1 MAKINVLDS
10 SIYNKISAGEVV
22 EKPASVVK
30 ELVENSIDSGA
41 TEIIV
46 SIKEGGISFIEV
58 SDNGCG
64 IEKDQFAKVFLPH
77 ATSKIALASDLES
90 ISTLGFRGEAMA
102 SIASVSMVKL
112 ESAIE
117 NGEAYSVECNGG
129 ILDEVIPASR
139 SKGTT
144 VTVRNL
150 FYNTPARLKFLKK
163 DKSEERDVISIME
176 KLAFSNY
183 FVSFELYADGKA
195 VFKTR
200 GEGLLQCIEAIYGKD
215 ISENLLEINV
225 EQYGMKMSGYIS
237 DVSFSKPTRSYQ
249 TFIVNGRV
257 VSNTSLITALN
268 KVYEDYFV
276 KRSYPFGILE
286 LTLNSDEIDVNVH
299 PAKTE
304 VRFEYQNK
312 IYSFLQRN
320 LKKRLEDSLYEQRIV
335 FAKRDGIVD
344 EEWMTPFQS
353 EKEESV
359 ENSVEERKDSSFNQD
374 EFNKEISYQKN
385 KMETF
390 KAFNTVGSDF
400 SINIDIKSN
409 EEQNNVS
416 KTNNLAS
423 FGESKFDT
431 VHSSDFDDFQP
442 IEPIYESQRIQI
454 ENHPINNY
462 DYRIIGQAFGTYII
476 LEFEDYLML
485 IDQHA
490 AAEYTLYEKLKKQI
504 DEKRIEIQPLML
516 PITLNLDNDNITVFE
531 ENLSSLKSIG
541 IEIEK
546 VSELEYS
553 ITALPSLLTELDFD
567 KFIGYL
573 FADEDPELGLKER
586 LMIKACRSAI
596 KGNTY
601 LDNQSIEI
609 FLKSLFKDGMHP
621 KCPHGRPSYIK
632 LTKKDI
638 EKMFLRIV

>member
-46 SIKEGGISFIEV
+46 SIKEGGVSFIEV
-58 SDNGCG
+58 SDNGSG
-64 IEKDQFAKVFLPH
+64 IEKDQFDKVFLPH
-77 ATSKIALASDLES
+77 ATSKIALASDLET

-112 ESAIE
+112 ESAVE
-117 NGEAYSVECNGG
+117 NGDAYSVECNGG
-129 ILDEVIPASR
+129 VLSETIPASR
-139 SKGTT
+139 AKGTT

-176 KLAFSNY
+176 KLAFANY
-183 FVSFELYADGKA
+183 FIRIELYADGKA

-257 VSNTSLITALN
+257 VSNTSLVTALN
-268 KVYEDYFV
+268 KVYEDFFV

-286 LTLNSDEIDVNVH
+286 LTVNVDEIDVNVH

-304 VRFEYQNK
+304 IRFEYHNK

-320 LKKRLEDSLYEQRIV
+320 LKKRLEVSLYEQRIV
-335 FAKRDGIVD
+335 FAKRDGVVD
-344 EEWMTPFQS
+344 EEWMTPFQTENE
-353 EKEESV
+353 EKTENEIEEPKSTTFDQV
-359 ENSVEERKDSSFNQD
+359 EFD
-374 EFNKEISYQKN
+374 KEKSYQKS
-385 KMETF
+385 KMD
-390 KAFNTVGSDF
+390 AFNAFAMGGDF
-400 SINIDIKSN
+400 SIKID
-409 EEQNNVS
+409 S
-416 KTNNLAS
+416 KPSEKAENSPKANSLAS
-423 FGESKFDT
+423 FSEANFDT
-431 VHSSDFDDFQP
+431 VHSSNFDDFEQS
-442 IEPIYESQRIQI
+442 EPTYEPQRIQI
-454 ENHPINNY
+454 EGHPVNNY
-462 DYRIIGQAFGTYII
+462 DYRIVGQLFGTYIM

-490 AAEYTLYEKLKKQI
+490 AAEYTLYERLKKQI

-516 PITLNLDNDNITVFE
+516 PITLTLDNDNISIFE
-531 ENLSSLKSIG
+531 ENLESIRSIG
-541 IEIEK
+541 VEIEK
-546 VSELEYS
+546 ISENEYS
-553 ITALPSLLTELDFD
+553 ITALPLLLAELDFN
-567 KFIGYL
+567 KLVGYL
-573 FADEDPELGLKER
+573 FADEDPELGLRER
-586 LMIKACRSAI
+586 LMTKACRAAI

-632 LTKKDI
+632 LTKKDL

>member
-58 SDNGCG
+58 SDNGSG
-64 IEKDQFAKVFLPH
+64 IEKDQFEKVFLPH
-77 ATSKIALASDLES
+77 ATSKIALASDLDA

-112 ESAIE
+112 ESAVE
-117 NGEAYSVECNGG
+117 NGDAYSVECNGG
-129 ILDEVIPASR
+129 MLGEITPSSR
-139 SKGTT
+139 AKGTT

-163 DKSEERDVISIME
+163 GKSEEREIVSIME
-176 KLAFSNY
+176 KLAFANY
-183 FVSFELYADGKA
+183 FIKIELYADGKP

-225 EQYGMKMSGYIS
+225 EQYGMKMTGYIS

-257 VSNTSLITALN
+257 VVNVSLVTALN
-268 KVYEDYFV
+268 KVYEDFFV

-286 LTLNSDEIDVNVH
+286 LTLNADEIDVNVH

-304 VRFEYQNK
+304 IRFEYQNK
-312 IYSFLQRN
+312 VYSFLQRN

-335 FAKRDGIVD
+335 FAKRDGVVD
-344 EEWMTPFQS
+344 EEWLTPFQS
-353 EKEESV
+353 GDEQQPEKEAEPIK
-359 ENSVEERKDSSFNQD
+359 ENAFDTSEYE
-374 EFNKEISYQKN
+374 KEKSYQKS
-385 KMETF
+385 KME
-390 KAFNTVGSDF
+390 AFNAFAFGSDF
-400 SINIDIKSN
+400 SIKLDTNSSPKR
-409 EEQNNVS
+409 EELSGGYEAPAFTDSGCDMLQSPSYVDYSS
-416 KTNNLAS
+416 KT
-423 FGESKFDT
+423 T
-431 VHSSDFDDFQP
+431 YQP
-442 IEPIYESQRIQI
+442 QRIQFEERI
-454 ENHPINNY
+454 VENY
-462 DYRIIGQAFGTYII
+462 DYRIVGQLFGTYIL
-476 LEFEDYLML
+476 LEFEDYLMV

-490 AAEYTLYEKLKKQI
+490 AAEYTLYERLKKQI

-516 PITLNLDNDNITVFE
+516 PITLNLDNDNISVFE
-531 ENLSSLKSIG
+531 DNLDSLRSIG
-541 IEIEK
+541 VEIDK
-546 VSELEYS
+546 ISENEYS
-553 ITALPSLLTELDFD
+553 VTAIPLLLAELDFN
-567 KFIGYL
+567 KLIGYL
-573 FADEDPELGLKER
+573 FTDEDPELGLKER
-586 LMIKACRSAI
+586 LMVKACRSAI

-632 LTKKDI
+632 LTKKDF

>member
-10 SIYNKISAGEVV
+10 NIYNKISAGEVV

-46 SIKEGGISFIEV
+46 SIKGGGISFIEV
-58 SDNGCG
+58 SDNGSG
-64 IEKDQFAKVFLPH
+64 IERDQLEKVFLPH
-77 ATSKIALASDLES
+77 ATSKIALASDLDS

-112 ESAIE
+112 ESAVD
-117 NGEAYSVECNGG
+117 NGDAYSVECNGG
-129 ILDEVIPASR
+129 ILSEIIPASR
-139 SKGTT
+139 AKGTT

-163 DKSEERDVISIME
+163 EKSEEREIVSIME
-176 KLAFSNY
+176 KLAFANY
-183 FVSFELYADGKA
+183 FIKIELYADGKP

-225 EQYGMKMSGYIS
+225 EQYGMKMTGYIS

-257 VSNTSLITALN
+257 VVNVSLVTALN
-268 KVYEDYFV
+268 KVYEDFFV

-286 LTLNSDEIDVNVH
+286 LTLNAEEIDVNVH

-304 VRFEYQNK
+304 IRFEYQNK
-312 IYSFLQRN
+312 VYSFLQRN

-335 FAKRDGIVD
+335 FAKREGVVD
-344 EEWMTPFQS
+344 EEWLTPFQS
-353 EKEESV
+353 GEEELQQKEAEPKKEKSFDKTEYEKE
-359 ENSVEERKDSSFNQD
+359 R
-374 EFNKEISYQKN
+374 SYQKS
-385 KMETF
+385 KME
-390 KAFNTVGSDF
+390 AFNAFAFGSDF
-400 SINIDIKSN
+400 SIKLDTTSSPKK
-409 EEQNNVS
+409 EELSDEYETPAFSDSCVDMLQSPSYVDY
-416 KTNNLAS
+416 AS
-423 FGESKFDT
+423 ET
-431 VHSSDFDDFQP
+431 Q
-442 IEPIYESQRIQI
+442 YQSQRIRFEDRI
-454 ENHPINNY
+454 VENY
-462 DYRIIGQAFGTYII
+462 DYRIVGQLFGTYIL
-476 LEFEDYLML
+476 LEFEDYLMI

-516 PITLNLDNDNITVFE
+516 PITLNLDNDNISVFE
-531 ENLSSLKSIG
+531 DNLESLRSIG
-541 IEIEK
+541 IEIDK
-546 VSELEYS
+546 VSDNEYS
-553 ITALPSLLTELDFD
+553 ITAIPLLLAELDFN
-567 KFIGYL
+567 KLIGYM
-573 FADEDPELGLKER
+573 FTDEDPELGLKER
-586 LMIKACRSAI
+586 LMVKACRSAI

-601 LDNQSIEI
+601 LDNQAIEI

-632 LTKKDI
+632 LTKKDF
-638 EKMFLRIV
+638 EKMFLRTV

>member
-58 SDNGCG
+58 SDNGSG
-64 IEKDQFAKVFLPH
+64 IEKEQFEKVFLPH
-77 ATSKIALASDLES
+77 ATSKIAEASDLDA

-112 ESAIE
+112 ESAVE
-117 NGEAYSVECNGG
+117 NGDAYSVECNGG
-129 ILDEVIPASR
+129 MLGEIMPASR
-139 SKGTT
+139 AKGTT

-163 DKSEERDVISIME
+163 GKSEEREIVSIME
-176 KLAFSNY
+176 KLAFANY
-183 FVSFELYADGKA
+183 FIKIELYADGKP

-225 EQYGMKMSGYIS
+225 EQYGMKMTGYIS

-257 VSNTSLITALN
+257 VVNVSLVTALN
-268 KVYEDYFV
+268 KVYEDFFV

-286 LTLNSDEIDVNVH
+286 LTLNADEIDVNVH

-304 VRFEYQNK
+304 IRFEYQNK
-312 IYSFLQRN
+312 VYSFLQRN

-335 FAKRDGIVD
+335 FAKRDGVVD
-344 EEWMTPFQS
+344 EEWLTPFQS
-353 EKEESV
+353 SDEKQPEKEAEPIK
-359 ENSVEERKDSSFNQD
+359 ENAFDTSEYE
-374 EFNKEISYQKN
+374 KEKSYQKS
-385 KMETF
+385 KME
-390 KAFNTVGSDF
+390 AFNAFAFGSDF
-400 SINIDIKSN
+400 SIKLDTNSN
-409 EEQNNVS
+409 PKREELSGGYEAPVFADSCSDMLQSPSYVDYSS
-416 KTNNLAS
+416 KT
-423 FGESKFDT
+423 T
-431 VHSSDFDDFQP
+431 YQP
-442 IEPIYESQRIQI
+442 QRIQFEERI
-454 ENHPINNY
+454 VENY
-462 DYRIIGQAFGTYII
+462 DYRIVGQLFGTYIL
-476 LEFEDYLML
+476 LEFEDYLMV

-516 PITLNLDNDNITVFE
+516 PITLNLDTDNISVFE
-531 ENLSSLKSIG
+531 DNLYSLRSIG
-541 IEIEK
+541 VEIDK
-546 VSELEYS
+546 ISEYEYS
-553 ITALPSLLTELDFD
+553 VTAIPLLLAELDFN
-567 KFIGYL
+567 KLIGYL
-573 FADEDPELGLKER
+573 FTDEDPELGLRER
-586 LMIKACRSAI
+586 LMVKACRSAI

-632 LTKKDI
+632 LTKKDF